1 MAGEKIRIL
10 NIVKIWRIN
19 DAPKND
25 KIIIKTDTDTGK
37 RKTYN
42 VETIED
48 LYDYLC
54 HYQR

>member
-19 DAPKND
+19 DPPKND